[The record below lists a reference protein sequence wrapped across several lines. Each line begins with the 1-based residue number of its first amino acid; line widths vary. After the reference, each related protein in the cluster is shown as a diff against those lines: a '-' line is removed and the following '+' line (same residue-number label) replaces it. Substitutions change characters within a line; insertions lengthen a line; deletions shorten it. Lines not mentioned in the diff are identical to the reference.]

1 MSSIQFRLTIPKPN
15 LKWWNSSRKELLTV
29 VKEHHKEAWKDEKDP
44 VNGSKW
50 KPRQKPT
57 GPHPILKKTGKM
69 QNTTKFKADQHPM
82 LFKATTNVLYG
93 KYHQKGTSKMP
104 QRRWLGLGGDF
115 EDKFAKIME
124 KHIFKGKYT
133 FKTNA

>member
-1 MSSIQFRLTIPKPN
+1 MISFKMTVPKPN
-15 LKWWNSSRKELLTV
+15 LKWWNSSRKELLEV
-29 VKEHHKEAWKDEKDP
+29 VKEHHEESWGNEKDP
-44 VNGSKW
+44 VTGTSW

-57 GPHPILKKTGKM
+57 GSHPILKKSGKM
-69 QNTTKFKADQHPM
+69 QKTTKFKADQHPM

-104 QRRWLGLGGDF
+104 QRRWLGLGGNF
-115 EDKFAKIME
+115 EDKFE
-124 KHIFKGKYT
+124 KVMRKHLFKGTYV